1 MKVLGDKVNWG
12 TVLVAVGV
20 FITLE
25 MIAEIYVFKPGV
37 QRIVKEEL
45 EQKGIVS

>member
-12 TVLVAVGV
+12 TVVIAVGC
-20 FITLE
+20 FIALE

-45 EQKGIVS
+45 ENHKII

>member
-1 MKVLGDKVNWG
+1 MKVFGDKVNWG
-12 TVLVAVGV
+12 TVAVAVGCFV
-20 FITLE
+20 ALE

-45 EQKGIVS
+45 KQHKII